1 MSSDPSADASAAR
14 ALRLAAAP
22 WPPVSGLARDQ
33 FAYLRACISGV
44 PHAEAAQRYLGMAPG
59 PGLRAFHRQLLDQ
72 LQALARQRGDARWA
86 LLGVSPRRR
95 ASGAGESPGVMPAK
109 ASSFEDWVAAHG
121 WEDWSQ
127 AEQLEAYETHLL
139 EQAAGAPAP
148 AAPRIDFLSRAEQRL
163 HRLQQRQLALLQD
176 LERPHHA
183 SAPAP
188 RARAHDPV
196 SAWFDPATA
205 GRLHAA
211 GLATLGQ
218 LQRTVRHSAQWHRPI
233 KAIGEG
239 KARRIEALL
248 ARCLPAEG
256 PTADGLAV
264 AWQQRLHTPAF
275 DGSNG
280 RFRAERP
287 RIAARTDAAAIEAWL
302 DAAVPAVPATR
313 AAYRREVE
321 RWWLWCVVER
331 GRPLSSC
338 DAVDARAY
346 LDFLA
351 AVPERWQSRRMVE
364 RWTAGWTPF
373 RGSLGPQSRRFA
385 FQVLHQLGAWLAGPA
400 GYLAHNPWAAV
411 ERGRP
416 AAGERPLPPEER
428 VLPGPALAAL
438 QAALPD
444 PARPGA
450 TRNGLLLLLCS
461 RTGLRASEL
470 LAATVGQLHGVNG
483 RWTLA
488 AGCTGRNVSLPAV
501 AVEALEQSLLARG
514 LGPLA
519 TCAADVPL
527 LPSARDPRGR
537 PSYGALH
544 RSFRGFVVGV
554 LRRPAAPIPVAA
566 RALLARTT
574 QQWLRHTFAHRAAAA
589 GMPVDLL
596 RHHLGH
602 ADSRR
607 VRRYYPVD
615 RASSPITI
623 G

>member
-1 MSSDPSADASAAR
+1 MSTPVPRPPGPSGA
-14 ALRLAAAP
+14 AAAP
-22 WPPVSGLARDQ
+22 AGGLARDQ

-44 PHAEAAQRYLGMAPG
+44 PRAEAAQRYLGMAPG

-72 LQALARQRGDARWA
+72 LQALARQRGDARWT
-86 LLGVSPRRR
+86 LLAVSPRRH
-95 ASGAGESPGVMPAK
+95 AAGAAGPATGTPLA
-109 ASSFEDWVAAHG
+109 ASSFEDWVAEHG

-127 AEQLEAYETHLL
+127 AEQLEAYEAHLL
-139 EQAAGAPAP
+139 EQAAAAAPAP
-148 AAPRIDFLSRAEQRL
+148 APRIDFLSRAEQRL

-176 LERPHHA
+176 LERPSPA
-183 SAPAP
+183 AAPVSQ
-188 RARAHDPV
+188 ARPHDPV
-196 SAWFDPATA
+196 GAWFDPATA
-205 GRLHAA
+205 ARLHAA
-211 GLATLGQ
+211 GLTTLGQ
-218 LQRTVRHSAQWHRPI
+218 LQRAVRHSAQWHRPV
-233 KAIGEG
+233 KAVGES

-248 ARCLPAEG
+248 ARCLPSPAAS
-256 PTADGLAV
+256 ADPGAL

-280 RFRAERP
+280 RFRTERP
-287 RIAARTDAAAIEAWL
+287 RIAARTDAAALEAWL
-302 DAAVPAVPATR
+302 DTAVPNVPATR
-313 AAYRREVE
+313 AAYRREIE

-338 DAVDARAY
+338 DAADARAY

-351 AVPERWQSRRMVE
+351 AVPERWQSRRTVE
-364 RWTAGWTPF
+364 RWTPGWTPF
-373 RGSLGPQSRRFA
+373 RGPLGPQSRRFA

-411 ERGRP
+411 ERWRP
-416 AAGERPLPPEER
+416 IVGPRPLPPEER

-438 QAALPD
+438 QAVLPD

-470 LAATVGQLHGVNG
+470 LAATVGQLHRTGEQ
-483 RWTLA
+483 WALA
-488 AGCTGRNVSLPAV
+488 AGPAGRQVTLPA
-501 AVEALEQSLLARG
+501 AVVDALEQSLAARG

-519 TCAADVPL
+519 TCAGDVPL
-527 LPSARDPRGR
+527 LPSAHDPRRR
-537 PSYGALH
+537 PSYGAVH
-544 RSFRGFVVGV
+544 RSFKGFVAGL
-554 LRRPAAPIPVAA
+554 LRRPAAPLPAAA
-566 RALLARTT
+566 RALLSRAT
-574 QQWLRHTFAHRAAAA
+574 QQWLRHTFAHRAAQA

-607 VRRYYPVD
+607 VRRYYRTDQPP
-615 RASSPITI
+615 SPITI